1 MSVIISSVGVTTL
14 PAMATKLDNV
24 LAFWEWFDEARA
36 DLSIRQVEER
46 ARCPRGR
53 IGNAYS
59 AKKEPSLLVCQ
70 SIADGLWIDFENVL
84 CRAGYL
90 RSRRPSRDPYFEVL
104 EALWDRVPD
113 WKKKDMVT
121 QLRAV
126 VEEYEREAIN
136 RGAQEEGGSL

>member
-1 MSVIISSVGVTTL
+1 
-14 PAMATKLDNV
+14 MATRLDNV
-24 LAFWEWFDEARA
+24 LAFWEWFDEARG

-70 SIADGLWIDFENVL
+70 SIADGLWVDLENVL
-84 CRAGYL
+84 YRAGYL
-90 RSRRPSRDPYFEVL
+90 KSRRPSRDPYFEVL

-113 WKKKDMVT
+113 WKKKDLVT

-126 VEEYEREAIN
+126 VEEYEGGAIKK
-136 RGAQEEGGSL
+136 GAQKEEGSQ